1 MSNIILY
8 YIYIYIRCMFCFDK
22 TTVIALLI
30 PWSFYKKNEN
40 KKKTLGC
47 VVISANENNMM

>member
-1 MSNIILY
+1 
-8 YIYIYIRCMFCFDK
+8 MFCFDK